1 MVTSKSVKPVVKKPA
16 AVKAAT
22 KPVGRPSIKAAPVAA
37 LKSAVKPATKSP
49 AKPVLKSALK
59 ATPNRAAKLV
69 AKPAATKSAKPALKP
84 LAKALIVTKP
94 IAPKAVLSDAKPASS
109 IKPLADSKVKVKKA
123 KLVRDSFT
131 MPADEY
137 QVLGD
142 VKKLFLKAGLEVKKS
157 ELLRVGVALIR
168 DLNLANLKVA
178 VASLPPVKAG
188 RPKKE
193 K

>member
-1 MVTSKSVKPVVKKPA
+1 MVTSKNAKQSVKRVVKKPA
-16 AVKAAT
+16 ATLKTVAKA
-22 KPVGRPSIKAAPVAA
+22 KPGPKPSQAAKPAIQPVI
-37 LKSAVKPATKSP
+37 KSAVKPA
-49 AKPVLKSALK
+49 AKPLPKSLLVNRPPLAKSTPSTSK
-59 ATPNRAAKLV
+59 ATPSI
-69 AKPAATKSAKPALKP
+69 KSLP
-84 LAKALIVTKP
+84 
-94 IAPKAVLSDAKPASS
+94 DAKGK
-109 IKPLADSKVKVKKA
+109 IKKA

-142 VKKLFLKAGLEVKKS
+142 VKKIFLKAGLEVKKS

-168 DLNLANLKVA
+168 ELNLASLKLA

>member
-1 MVTSKSVKPVVKKPA
+1 MVASKNVKTGVKTTAKPAVKPAVKRVVKKP
-16 AVKAAT
+16 
-22 KPVGRPSIKAAPVAA
+22 VAA
-37 LKSAVKPATKSP
+37 AKAVAKAKPAVRSAVKPGPKAAP
-49 AKPVLKSALK
+49 AIKPAV
-59 ATPNRAAKLV
+59 
-69 AKPAATKSAKPALKP
+69 KPAAKPQSKPLLVTKPLAAKPALPVIKSLP
-84 LAKALIVTKP
+84 DVKA
-94 IAPKAVLSDAKPASS
+94 
-109 IKPLADSKVKVKKA
+109 KVKKA

-137 QVLGD
+137 QVLGE
-142 VKKLFLKAGLEVKKS
+142 VKKTFLKAGLEVKKS

-168 DLNLANLKVA
+168 ELDLASLKLA

>member
-1 MVTSKSVKPVVKKPA
+1 MVASKIVKRAVKKPVVVVKAAVKPA
-16 AVKAAT
+16 AKAKPAARPAVKAA
-22 KPVGRPSIKAAPVAA
+22 PKAAPAVKA
-37 LKSAVKPATKSP
+37 AVKPA
-49 AKPVLKSALK
+49 
-59 ATPNRAAKLV
+59 
-69 AKPAATKSAKPALKP
+69 AKPAAKTVPKPAATPKLPIVAKPLAAKPAPSLKSLP
-84 LAKALIVTKP
+84 DAKA
-94 IAPKAVLSDAKPASS
+94 
-109 IKPLADSKVKVKKA
+109 KVKKA

-142 VKKLFLKAGLEVKKS
+142 VKKTFLKAGLEVKKS

-168 DLNLANLKVA
+168 DLGLANLKLA

>member
-1 MVTSKSVKPVVKKPA
+1 MVTSKNVKTGVASVVKRAVKKPVA
-16 AVKAAT
+16 AVKTVAKA
-22 KPVGRPSIKAAPVAA
+22 KPAVR
-37 LKSAVKPATKSP
+37 SAVKPA
-49 AKPVLKSALK
+49 AKPVAKPAVK
-59 ATPNRAAKLV
+59 PAAKLPSKPLLATKPLV
-69 AKPAATKSAKPALKP
+69 AKPTLPVIKSLPDVKP
-84 LAKALIVTKP
+84 
-94 IAPKAVLSDAKPASS
+94 
-109 IKPLADSKVKVKKA
+109 KVKKA

-137 QVLGD
+137 QVLGE
-142 VKKLFLKAGLEVKKS
+142 VKKTFLKAGLEVKKS

-168 DLNLANLKVA
+168 ELDLASLKLA

>member
-1 MVTSKSVKPVVKKPA
+1 MVTSKIARPSVKRVVKKPA
-16 AVKAAT
+16 AAIKSVAKAKPAARPAAKPGPKAAV
-22 KPVGRPSIKAAPVAA
+22 KPAAKPTA
-37 LKSAVKPATKSP
+37 KSAVKPV
-49 AKPVLKSALK
+49 AKV
-59 ATPNRAAKLV
+59 V
-69 AKPAATKSAKPALKP
+69 AKPAPKP
-84 LAKALIVTKP
+84 LLVTKP
-94 IAPKAVLSDAKPASS
+94 IAVKSTLLPSKSAPNIKSLPDGKA
-109 IKPLADSKVKVKKA
+109 KVKKA

-142 VKKLFLKAGLEVKKS
+142 VKKTFLKAGLEVKKS

-168 DLNLANLKVA
+168 ELDLAGLKLA

>member
-1 MVTSKSVKPVVKKPA
+1 MVASKIVKRAVKKPVVAVRAAAKAKPA
-16 AVKAAT
+16 ARPAVKASPKAAPAVKAPAAKPSVKAAA
-22 KPVGRPSIKAAPVAA
+22 KPGPKPAAKPELKVAPKPLIA
-37 LKSAVKPATKSP
+37 AKPLAVKPAPS
-49 AKPVLKSALK
+49 LK
-59 ATPNRAAKLV
+59 ALPD
-69 AKPAATKSAKPALKP
+69 
-84 LAKALIVTKP
+84 AKA
-94 IAPKAVLSDAKPASS
+94 KA
-109 IKPLADSKVKVKKA
+109 KKA

-142 VKKLFLKAGLEVKKS
+142 VKKTFLKAGLEVKKS

-168 DLNLANLKVA
+168 DLDLASLKLA

>member
-1 MVTSKSVKPVVKKPA
+1 MVTSKSARPSVKRVVKKPA
-16 AVKAAT
+16 AVPKTVAKAQPAARSAVKPGPKAAAAAANPAVKSTVKPAAKVAAKAAT
-22 KPVGRPSIKAAPVAA
+22 KPLP
-37 LKSAVKPATKSP
+37 KS
-49 AKPVLKSALK
+49 LL
-59 ATPNRAAKLV
+59 
-69 AKPAATKSAKPALKP
+69 
-84 LAKALIVTKP
+84 VTKP
-94 IAPKAVLSDAKPASS
+94 IVLKSTLPVSKSAPS
-109 IKPLADSKVKVKKA
+109 IKSLPDGKSKVKKA

-142 VKKLFLKAGLEVKKS
+142 VKKTFLKAGLEVKKS

-168 DLNLANLKVA
+168 ELDLASLKLA

>member
-1 MVTSKSVKPVVKKPA
+1 MPSGKPTSGIKSLP
-16 AVKAAT
+16 
-22 KPVGRPSIKAAPVAA
+22 
-37 LKSAVKPATKSP
+37 
-49 AKPVLKSALK
+49 
-59 ATPNRAAKLV
+59 
-69 AKPAATKSAKPALKP
+69 
-84 LAKALIVTKP
+84 
-94 IAPKAVLSDAKPASS
+94 
-109 IKPLADSKVKVKKA
+109 DSKAKVKKA

-168 DLNLANLKVA
+168 DLDLANLKLA

>member
-1 MVTSKSVKPVVKKPA
+1 MVTSKNVKTGVAPAVKRAVKKPA
-16 AVKAAT
+16 AAIKTVAKA
-22 KPVGRPSIKAAPVAA
+22 KPAARSAAKPGPKAAPAIKPAA
-37 LKSAVKPATKSP
+37 KAVVKPAM
-49 AKPVLKSALK
+49 KPL
-59 ATPNRAAKLV
+59 LV
-69 AKPAATKSAKPALKP
+69 AKPLAAKPALPVSKSLP
-84 LAKALIVTKP
+84 DLKA
-94 IAPKAVLSDAKPASS
+94 
-109 IKPLADSKVKVKKA
+109 KVKKA

-142 VKKLFLKAGLEVKKS
+142 VKKTFLKAGLEVKKS

-168 DLNLANLKVA
+168 ELDLARLKLA

>member
-1 MVTSKSVKPVVKKPA
+1 MVTSKNVKTGVKTAAKPAVKPAVKRVVKKP
-16 AVKAAT
+16 
-22 KPVGRPSIKAAPVAA
+22 VAA
-37 LKSAVKPATKSP
+37 AKAVAKAKPAVRSAVKPGPKAAPAIKP
-49 AKPVLKSALK
+49 AAKPAVK
-59 ATPNRAAKLV
+59 PAAKPQSKPLLVTKPLV
-69 AKPAATKSAKPALKP
+69 AKPALPVIKSLPDV
-84 LAKALIVTKP
+84 KA
-94 IAPKAVLSDAKPASS
+94 
-109 IKPLADSKVKVKKA
+109 KVKKA

-142 VKKLFLKAGLEVKKS
+142 VKKTFLKAGLEVKKS

-168 DLNLANLKVA
+168 ELDLASLKLA

>member
-1 MVTSKSVKPVVKKPA
+1 MVTSRNVKTGAAPAVKRAVKKPVA
-16 AVKAAT
+16 AIKTVAKAKPAARSAAKPGPKAASAI
-22 KPVGRPSIKAAPVAA
+22 KPAAKAVA
-37 LKSAVKPATKSP
+37 KPAVKPA
-49 AKPVLKSALK
+49 AKPQSKPL
-59 ATPNRAAKLV
+59 LV
-69 AKPAATKSAKPALKP
+69 TKPLAAKPALPVIKSLP
-84 LAKALIVTKP
+84 DVKA
-94 IAPKAVLSDAKPASS
+94 
-109 IKPLADSKVKVKKA
+109 KVKKA

-142 VKKLFLKAGLEVKKS
+142 VKKTFLKAGLEVKKS

-168 DLNLANLKVA
+168 ELDLASLKLA

>member
-1 MVTSKSVKPVVKKPA
+1 MVTSKIVKRVVKKPVA
-16 AVKAAT
+16 APKTVAKAKPVARPAAKPAAKTAAKPAVKAA
-22 KPVGRPSIKAAPVAA
+22 
-37 LKSAVKPATKSP
+37 
-49 AKPVLKSALK
+49 AKPL
-59 ATPNRAAKLV
+59 P
-69 AKPAATKSAKPALKP
+69 KP
-84 LAKALIVTKP
+84 LLATKP
-94 IAPKAVLSDAKPASS
+94 IAAKPAPS
-109 IKPLADSKVKVKKA
+109 IKSLPDLKGKVKKA

-142 VKKLFLKAGLEVKKS
+142 VKKTFLKAGLEVKKS

-168 DLNLANLKVA
+168 ELGLANLKLA

>member
-1 MVTSKSVKPVVKKPA
+1 MVTGKNVKTGAKPAASPAVKRAVKKPA
-16 AVKAAT
+16 A
-22 KPVGRPSIKAAPVAA
+22 R
-37 LKSAVKPATKSP
+37 SAVKPGP
-49 AKPVLKSALK
+49 K
-59 ATPNRAAKLV
+59 ATSAI
-69 AKPAATKSAKPALKP
+69 KPAAKAVVKPAVKPTVKPTVKATVKPQSKPLLVTKPLTAKPALPVSKS
-84 LAKALIVTKP
+84 
-94 IAPKAVLSDAKPASS
+94 APS
-109 IKPLADSKVKVKKA
+109 IKSLPDVKAKVKKA

-142 VKKLFLKAGLEVKKS
+142 VKKTFLKAGLEVKKS

-168 DLNLANLKVA
+168 ELDLASLKLA

>member
-1 MVTSKSVKPVVKKPA
+1 MVTSKNVKTGVAPAVKRAVKKPA
-16 AVKAAT
+16 AAIKTVAKA
-22 KPVGRPSIKAAPVAA
+22 KPAARSAAKPGPKAAPAIKPAA
-37 LKSAVKPATKSP
+37 KAVVKPAM
-49 AKPVLKSALK
+49 KPL
-59 ATPNRAAKLV
+59 LV
-69 AKPAATKSAKPALKP
+69 AKPLAAKPALPVSKSAP
-84 LAKALIVTKP
+84 GIKSLPDLKA
-94 IAPKAVLSDAKPASS
+94 
-109 IKPLADSKVKVKKA
+109 KVKKA

-142 VKKLFLKAGLEVKKS
+142 VKKTFLKAGLEVKKS

-168 DLNLANLKVA
+168 ELDLARLKLA